1 MTFLF
6 DIETDVFI
14 DLICKAK
21 EKEFEETV
29 WERWLAELPLMHQGG
44 KVTSFT
50 DYLDK
55 HREKRQQSKKS
66 DKEVIEDAENIL
78 KSMSKT

>member
-1 MTFLF
+1 MDFLMQL
-6 DIETDVFI
+6 DSLVLI
-14 DLICKAK
+14 DLIGKAK
-21 EKEFEETV
+21 EKEFEETF